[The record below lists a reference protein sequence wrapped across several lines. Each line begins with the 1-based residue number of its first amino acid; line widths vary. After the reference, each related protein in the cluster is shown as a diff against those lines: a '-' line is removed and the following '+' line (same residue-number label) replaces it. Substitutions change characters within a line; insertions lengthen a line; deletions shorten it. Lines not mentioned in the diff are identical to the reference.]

1 MNHADTQLT
10 KFLRYAK
17 SASPEGLREVLRPV
31 ARRVLP
37 EDILAELR
45 DKPVAV
51 KPRLFFLR
59 GHPRS
64 GTNWVGNLLNLH
76 PRVSCTG
83 EYHFETIYHAMNRTL
98 TLPWQLSSLEPVSA
112 EIRAAFE
119 ELVRRGVAVGCD
131 RFRPGAVW
139 HGDRTPRDL
148 QPLVADG
155 RYIWIVR
162 DGRDVAVSWTIHQIR
177 RGRKV
182 ISTSIPAPANKHLL
196 GLVEPFAAN
205 PTLFDEQPELLLSDE
220 AWVRELAR
228 SWRDRLESDLV
239 AAAEIENPKSDS
251 RLLRMRYEEL
261 HTDPGTQQER
271 LYRFLELDPAEAAQV
286 SPETRTAPGFSQSDP
301 MSFQRKGQ
309 IGDWR
314 NYFTD
319 QARAWFHDVAGDSL
333 VRAGYAQ
340 DENW

>member
-1 MNHADTQLT
+1 MNHADTQIT
-10 KFLRYAK
+10 KLLRYAK
-17 SASPEGLREVLRPV
+17 DASPEALREVLAPV

-59 GHPRS
+59 GFPRS

-83 EYHFETIYHAMNRTL
+83 EYHFETIYHAMHRVFA
-98 TLPWQLSSLEPVSA
+98 LPWQLSSHDPVHA
-112 EIRAAFE
+112 EVRAAFE
-119 ELVRRGVAVGCD
+119 ELVRRGVAAGCEQ
-131 RFRPGAVW
+131 FRPGAAW

-148 QPLVADG
+148 QPMVAGG

-162 DGRDVAVSWTIHQIR
+162 DGRDVAVSWTIHQVR
-177 RGRKV
+177 RGREV
-182 ISTSIPAPANKHLL
+182 IEASVRSPAQRHLL
-196 GLVEPFAAN
+196 GLVDLFAAN
-205 PTLFDEQPELLLSDE
+205 PNLFDEQPELLLADE
-220 AWVRELAR
+220 ACVREIAR
-228 SWRDRLESDLV
+228 DWSNRLRCDLV
-239 AAAEIENPKSDS
+239 AAAEMESPESDS
-251 RLLRMRYEEL
+251 RLLRVRYEEL
-261 HTDPGTQQER
+261 HADPGMQQER
-271 LYRFLELDPAEAAQV
+271 LYRFLELDPAEAAPV
-286 SPETRTAPGFSQSDP
+286 SAETQTAPGFSQSDP
-301 MSFQRKGQ
+301 TSFLRKGQ

-319 QARAWFHDVAGDSL
+319 QARAWFHDVAGDAL